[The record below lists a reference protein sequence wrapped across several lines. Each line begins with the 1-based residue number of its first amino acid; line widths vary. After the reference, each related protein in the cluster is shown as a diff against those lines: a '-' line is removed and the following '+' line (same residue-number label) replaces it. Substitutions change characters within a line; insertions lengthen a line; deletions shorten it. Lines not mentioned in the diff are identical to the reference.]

1 MNPMARLLREIKERK
16 TEIGLAMLHGSVK
29 DMEHYKQLVG
39 NVQAFQAIEDRINE
53 IMQDP
58 EDDI

>member
-1 MNPMARLLREIKERK
+1 MNPMVRLLREIKERK
-16 TEIGLAMLHGSVK
+16 AEIGLAMLHGSVK

-39 NVQAFQAIEDRINE
+39 NVQALQAIEDRIND

-58 EDDI
+58 EEEI